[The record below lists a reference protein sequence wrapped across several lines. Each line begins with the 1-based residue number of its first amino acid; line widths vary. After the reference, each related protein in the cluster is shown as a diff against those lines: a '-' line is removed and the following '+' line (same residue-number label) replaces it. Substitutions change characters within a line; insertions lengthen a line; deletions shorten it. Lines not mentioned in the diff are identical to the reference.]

1 MNVLN
6 MNLSWLPHRP
16 PGLLCLSIF
25 SHQSYYFS
33 FLDVFK
39 FEETRIY
46 VVYSSSRVLDLCTI

>member
-16 PGLLCLSIF
+16 SGLVCLPIF
-25 SHQSYYFS
+25 SHQSYQFG
-33 FLDVFK
+33 FLVDFT

-46 VVYSSSRVLDLCTI
+46 VVYSSSRIFDLCTI